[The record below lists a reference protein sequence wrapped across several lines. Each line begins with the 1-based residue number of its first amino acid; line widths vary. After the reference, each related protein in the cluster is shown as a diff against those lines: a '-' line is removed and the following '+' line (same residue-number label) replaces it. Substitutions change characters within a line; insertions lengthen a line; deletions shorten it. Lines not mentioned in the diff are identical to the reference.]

1 MAHPQLRRVTKN
13 KVCSLDV
20 SKVSEKTARAGVN
33 DKVHPLHEAT
43 PSRLGEEAVSS
54 NAQKPIQ
61 RVQEDEEAEEYVLN
75 ENTR

>member
-1 MAHPQLRRVTKN
+1 M
-13 KVCSLDV
+13 
-20 SKVSEKTARAGVN
+20 N

-43 PSRLGEEAVSS
+43 SSRPGDEAVSS

-61 RVQEDEEAEEYVLN
+61 RIKEDEEAEEYVLN